1 MSIKKNIIITGGT
14 DGIGLAI
21 TKELS
26 KNLDNNIIIIGNNM
40 SKGTKIINDLKL
52 NNLEFIKCDLS
63 EKKEIYNLSQK
74 LNKLDKIDVL
84 LNNAGAIFS
93 KRQIN
98 SDNIEKTFALNH
110 LSYFHLSMYLL
121 KSLEKSPNG
130 KVVNVASN
138 AHKRYLLDLDDLEN
152 KNNYSGWK
160 SYCRSKLL
168 NIYFTYNFNKKL
180 KTKVTCNCL
189 HPGFVNSNF
198 GNNNVSIFRF
208 TINILKN
215 FLAITCQKAAET
227 PIELINN
234 KNFDNVTGKYF
245 FNKKE
250 IKSAINTYDEKIG
263 DFVWKE
269 SLSYHNKQL

>member
-40 SKGTKIINDLKL
+40 SKGTKIINELKL

-110 LSYFHLSMYLL
+110 LSYFKLSLGLL
-121 KSLEKSPNG
+121 DKLEKSEDG
-130 KVVNVASN
+130 RIVNVASN
-138 AHKRYLLDLDDLEN
+138 AHKRFDLGIDDIEN
-152 KNNYSGWK
+152 KINYNGWK

-168 NIYFTYNFNKKL
+168 NLLFTYSFQKEI

-198 GNNNVSIFRF
+198 GNNND
-208 TINILKN
+208 NIYLKTFAKIVKV
-215 FLAITCQKAAET
+215 FLAISTQRGAET
-227 PIELINN
+227 ITYLAKSDKV
-234 KNFDNVTGKYF
+234 KNISGKYF
-245 FNKKE
+245 YKKKE
-250 IKSAINTYDEKIG
+250 KRSSDYSYNEKIAKII
-263 DFVWKE
+263 WRKTLE
-269 SLSYHNKQL
+269 YM